1 MCNDGHWLVSL
12 TSTAM
17 VFTLTC
23 VVARIL
29 GQQHGL
35 CCRFHSVLRLWSSG
49 YPAWVGFAAWS
60 LLLAALLFLTA
71 LVLLAREVC
80 WCDAAHH

>member
-1 MCNDGHWLVSL
+1 MLRAHFG
-12 TSTAM
+12 TTAWA
-17 VFTLTC
+17 VLSFSFG
-23 VVARIL
+23 L
-29 GQQHGL
+29 G
-35 CCRFHSVLRLWSSG
+35 LWSSG
-49 YPAWVGFAAWS
+49 YPAWMGFAAWS